1 MKLGF
6 ASLLAVLCGLV
17 AGSGIASA
25 YMTFALRR
33 NLLTTDLML
42 HSQTVMDGIWSAQP
56 YLTAHLVV
64 LGCISVFLI
73 VAIATVIWDT
83 LVSYGQRRFQSL
95 SSLRRNKMVQPVG
108 YGFVL
113 GEQITPPSQRPDRP
127 IKVKAT
133 DSKLTKALPFRTR
146 KLRYIAALYSSV
158 SNVLMVAPTRSGKG
172 VGFVIPNALTFPGSM
187 VVLDVKGELWDET
200 ARAREQMGDK
210 VFRFAPLDFKNPTH
224 QYNPL
229 ARLSGIEDMEELWTG
244 LERIAQLFLQTD
256 GKDDWLEGSIILFVA
271 AGILAVQRDNPT
283 MGEIYRIIF
292 GTGQGTDLGK
302 SSADLLQAA
311 AKECKYP
318 NAARE
323 LNRMASLD
331 AKIQQSYV
339 SILSIAGLGQWANPK
354 VERVTR
360 RNDFDFTQMRREPT
374 SVYLMILSED
384 MQRLNSLVRLFFADL
399 ISFLRSSKPGEDEPL
414 PIFMLLDE
422 FDQLGRMPLVV
433 QAMKQTAGHGGRFA
447 IVTQSIPG
455 LITVPYSPEEIQAIE
470 SACQV
475 KLYIAASEDRTAS
488 ELETALGTRTGSTV
502 SRSRELRDVGFGAGS
517 VTRSTEHRP
526 LLSKQE
532 IRDMDPDKIIIL
544 PERQNPILADRIKYY
559 ESREILKIHKAQEG
573 HDYPYPTVDQAAK
586 SMTMK
591 EVREAASVAKGEED
605 AATEEAISG
614 MTVDRKAATTAPI
627 HKRSKQPVKKKKG
640 GKMSPDA
647 HAAYAASATEA
658 KEQLER
664 KHGTEVA

>member
-25 YMTFALRR
+25 YLTFALRR

-42 HSQTVMDGIWSAQP
+42 HSQTVMDGIWLAQP

-627 HKRSKQPVKKKKG
+627 HKRSKQPVKKKKC